1 MLYSLHMHQPLV
13 RILGMDGSGKT
24 TVCNALEALNS
35 QVITF
40 DSTPKYAYRWLKT
53 YGVGKADE
61 VTLDQVNIRQHV
73 FMMMNEQESYLHNSL
88 CEERPVV
95 AVRGRADTWI
105 SANALRGKSM
115 PRNMETLF
123 PKDLRPDVL
132 VVLTADLNDVEA
144 RIDARGESKTGANSM
159 TYHQRTREMYTD
171 LATIARRHMPV
182 LTYDTSKDSTT
193 PATIAGDI
201 LATMQGLQTVP
212 SRSSVMTPRDMKSI
226 NAQYGNTPG
235 AITKLIKK
243 RSFASLPNYLKKQIM
258 LAKSQALEHAYPRD
272 KITRAGC
279 VLVSGNKLYTG
290 SNIKRWSWNSTTCC
304 ERMAIDQ
311 AFAGGIGSI
320 DRLILFVTNIGAPMS
335 GHIAPCGSCREL
347 LKEALHHLDQS
358 DLDIYMV
365 GPDEHSIIQTT
376 LSALLPLSGT
386 LTHSEFWEIDD

>member
-1 MLYSLHMHQPLV
+1 
-13 RILGMDGSGKT
+13 MDGSGKT
-24 TVCNALEALNS
+24 TICRTLESLDS

-53 YGVGKADE
+53 YGIGQADE
-61 VTLDQVNIRQHV
+61 VTLDQVNVRQHV
-73 FMMMNEQESYLHNSL
+73 FMHMNEQEAYLHNSL

-132 VVLTADLNDVEA
+132 VVLTADLKDVES

-171 LATIARRHMPV
+171 LATIASRHMPV
-182 LTYDTSKDSTT
+182 LTYDTSKKSVT
-193 PATIAGDI
+193 PESVANDLLNTMRG
-201 LATMQGLQTVP
+201 LAHVP
-212 SRSSVMTPRDMKSI
+212 SRSSVMTSRDMKSI
-226 NAQYGNTPG
+226 AQTYGNGLP
-235 AITKLIKK
+235 ISSKLVKK
-243 RSFASLPNYLKKQIM
+243 RNYDKLPNYLKKQIM

-279 VLVSGNKLYTG
+279 VLVSGNQLYTG

-311 AFAGGIGSI
+311 AFAGGIGTI

-347 LKEALHHLDQS
+347 LKEALHHLGQS

-365 GPDEHSIIQTT
+365 GPDEQSVIQTT

>member
-1 MLYSLHMHQPLV
+1 
-13 RILGMDGSGKT
+13 MDGSGKT
-24 TVCNALEALNS
+24 TICQALEALDS

-73 FMMMNEQESYLHNSL
+73 FMMMNEQEAYLHNSL

-132 VVLTADLNDVEA
+132 VVLTANLKDVEA

-159 TYHQRTREMYTD
+159 TYHERTREMYTD

-182 LTYDTSKDSTT
+182 LTYNTSNKSVT
-193 PATIAGDI
+193 PYAIASDVLNI
-201 LATMQGLQTVP
+201 MRGLTHVP
-212 SRSSVMTPRDMKSI
+212 TRSSVMTSRDMKSVAHTYS
-226 NAQYGNTPG
+226 NNLSLPA
-235 AITKLIKK
+235 KLVKK
-243 RSFASLPNYLKKQIM
+243 HAFEKLPNYLKKQIM
-258 LAKSQALEHAYPRD
+258 LAKSQALEHVYPRD

-279 VLVSGNKLYTG
+279 VLVSKNKMYTG
-290 SNIKRWSWNSTTCC
+290 SNIKRWSWNNTTCC

-311 AFAGGIGSI
+311 AFSGGIETI
-320 DRLILFVTNIGAPMS
+320 DRLILFVTNIGVPMS

-365 GPDEHSIIQTT
+365 GPDEQSIIQTT